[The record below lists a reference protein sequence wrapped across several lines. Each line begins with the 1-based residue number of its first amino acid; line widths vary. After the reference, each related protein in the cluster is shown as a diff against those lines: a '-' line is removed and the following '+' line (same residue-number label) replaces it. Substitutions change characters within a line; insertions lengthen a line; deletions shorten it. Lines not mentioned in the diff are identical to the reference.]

1 MASTASRLLRY
12 DRTLGARWV
21 VGADEAGRGAL
32 AGPLVA
38 AAVLLEPA
46 ALRRSERA
54 ALAGLDDSKRVSATH
69 RTDLADAIMR
79 IASGVCVVAVSAEIV
94 DREGIQAANLG
105 SLERAVRALR
115 APADARVLVDGYA
128 LGRGAPAHERL
139 VRGDG
144 TSAAVAAASII
155 AKVARDRLMAALDE
169 RHPGYAF
176 GVHAGYGTA
185 AHRAAIATLGPSP
198 QHRRSFGAL
207 RDAA

>member
-1 MASTASRLLRY
+1 MASSASRLLRH
-12 DRTLGARWV
+12 DRALGAPWV

-54 ALAGLDDSKRVSATH
+54 ALAGLDDSKRVSAV
-69 RTDLADAIMR
+69 RREELAVTIAQIATRVAI
-79 IASGVCVVAVSAEIV
+79 VAVSAELV

-105 SLERAVRALR
+105 SLERAVRALD
-115 APADARVLVDGYA
+115 APSGAHVLIDGYA
-128 LGRGAPAHERL
+128 LGPGAPEHHRL

-144 TSAAVAAASII
+144 TSAAVAAASIL
-155 AKVARDRLMAALDE
+155 AKVARDRLMGALDV

-176 GVHAGYGTA
+176 GMHAGYGTA
-185 AHRAAIATLGPSP
+185 AHRAAIASLGPSP